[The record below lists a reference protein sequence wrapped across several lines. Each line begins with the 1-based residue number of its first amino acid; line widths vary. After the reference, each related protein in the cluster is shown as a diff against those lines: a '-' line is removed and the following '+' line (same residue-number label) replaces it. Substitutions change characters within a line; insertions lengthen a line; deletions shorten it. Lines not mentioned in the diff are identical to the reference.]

1 MNRDVARRIIALVAT
16 ERKNSP
22 NGLTRQDFITT
33 IAYKRKLMDPDMI
46 ERFIQESIKESLLM
60 EKENRIFPNFS
71 TSGIIVPLDFQINPD
86 QLFAENTDKP
96 IVDRM
101 LDAISA
107 SGKMTKKEAI
117 SSSREIMEYMKLI
130 NFEVALMAVM
140 SEEGIDI
147 SNFLKEYTVQYNKE

>member
-1 MNRDVARRIIALVAT
+1 
-16 ERKNSP
+16 
-22 NGLTRQDFITT
+22 
-33 IAYKRKLMDPDMI
+33 
-46 ERFIQESIKESLLM
+46 
-60 EKENRIFPNFS
+60 
-71 TSGIIVPLDFQINPD
+71 
-86 QLFAENTDKP
+86 
-96 IVDRM
+96 M

-130 NFEVALMAVM
+130 NFEIALMAVM